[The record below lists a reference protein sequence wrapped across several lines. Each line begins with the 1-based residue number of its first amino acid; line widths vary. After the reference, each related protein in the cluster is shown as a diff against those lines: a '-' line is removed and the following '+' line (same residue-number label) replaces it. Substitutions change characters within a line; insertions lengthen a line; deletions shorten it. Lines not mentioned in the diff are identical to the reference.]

1 MDIKLNADGDIDLGD
16 NYTMKLCSLKQ
27 DLVRQRIQIT
37 LGVNRGSY
45 DYDLGYGT
53 PWLTNQYN
61 NFSIL
66 GKIPKVVFDGE
77 LKQQILTREGVKS
90 IVSFDTTVNPNTRIA
105 TTTAEVEIDS
115 GEIVTISTSN

>member
-37 LGVNRGSY
+37 FGVNRGSY
-45 DYDLGYGT
+45 DFDLGYGT

-61 NFSIL
+61 SFSIL

-90 IVSFDTTVNPNTRIA
+90 IVSFNTTVNPNTRIA